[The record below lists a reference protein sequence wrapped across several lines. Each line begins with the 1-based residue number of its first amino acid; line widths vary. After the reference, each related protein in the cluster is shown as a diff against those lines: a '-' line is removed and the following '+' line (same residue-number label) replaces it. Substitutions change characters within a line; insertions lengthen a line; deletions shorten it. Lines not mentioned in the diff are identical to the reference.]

1 MRKIFAKFHPKIKC
15 RCYLSLSSS
24 KEDTLYIRAELGDS
38 SRIDDILDVIAPA
51 VYPTG
56 RLSCALSKSTR
67 TIFHPSPVEHVSRF
81 PFNQRPSSRNR
92 FLARLTRHLE
102 ANDFPFPVKH
112 SVAFPFDPSPLS
124 LSLSLCTSTHPF
136 HIFSQIVGSL
146 WLEADR
152 IDCF

>member
-112 SVAFPFDPSPLS
+112 SVAFPFDPSPPPPLS

-146 WLEADR
+146 
-152 IDCF
+152 